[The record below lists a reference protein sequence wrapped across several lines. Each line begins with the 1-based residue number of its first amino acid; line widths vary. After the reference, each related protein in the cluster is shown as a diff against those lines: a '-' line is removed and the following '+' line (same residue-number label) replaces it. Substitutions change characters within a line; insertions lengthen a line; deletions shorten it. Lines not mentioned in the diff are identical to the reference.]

1 IIRPAYKFELNDNNY
16 FNDFESFSK
25 LKIETKDTLSSK
37 YYALTILQDLIKFHS
52 GTNSFSHKEGH
63 GEIALIDVD
72 LKRLKFVKN
81 KSVSEIKDSLYLK
94 ALLNLEKRFAA
105 NPASAEVSY
114 EIAKVYFE
122 KGNKYKP
129 LQSDENKWLKKQ
141 ALELCEAVIKKYPG
155 SDGAINCAVL
165 KTQIYEHSID
175 FITDKVALPNQSF
188 RALLT
193 YKNLKTVYVR
203 IAQMDIDK
211 YNKSVERYYGE
222 QLIKQYLKLTPLK
235 EWTVELPVDEDF
247 QSHSLEIKIPEL
259 PLGHY
264 VILVGSEKTFSYKN
278 NGVAYA
284 PIWASNISY
293 INRKMTNGSY
303 DFYTQHRE
311 TGAPLKGVSAQ
322 LYYEK
327 YNYTLRKYEYVK
339 SEKFTSDENGYFNVP
354 PVGDYRNFSVDFAYT
369 APSTSGSVDRLQT
382 ENAIYQYKT
391 YIDEKRKYPKTFFFM
406 DRAIY
411 RPGQTV
417 YFKGIMINT
426 DGETNEIMPNSPT
439 TVIFY
444 DVNSQKVADV
454 SLTTNEY
461 GTFNGSFTTP
471 SGVLNGQMSLNNSS
485 GSIYFSVEE
494 YKRPKFEV
502 SFNPVK
508 GSYRLDEKIK
518 VEGLAKAYSGAK
530 IDGAE
535 VKYRV
540 VRNASFPYW
549 WYWWRGYY
557 PQSPQMEIT
566 NGVTT
571 SNDTGAFFIDFK
583 AQPDLSIPK
592 SYQPT
597 YSFTVY
603 ADVTDING
611 ETHSSQTNVRV
622 AYTALTLDINIPALL
637 EKENKEAFII
647 STTNMSGQFQPAQG
661 NVEIYKLKEPEKT
674 YRTR

>member
-1 IIRPAYKFELNDNNY
+1 
-16 FNDFESFSK
+16 
-25 LKIETKDTLSSK
+25 
-37 YYALTILQDLIKFHS
+37 
-52 GTNSFSHKEGH
+52 
-63 GEIALIDVD
+63 
-72 LKRLKFVKN
+72 
-81 KSVSEIKDSLYLK
+81 
-94 ALLNLEKRFAA
+94 
-105 NPASAEVSY
+105 
-114 EIAKVYFE
+114 
-122 KGNKYKP
+122 
-129 LQSDENKWLKKQ
+129 
-141 ALELCEAVIKKYPG
+141 
-155 SDGAINCAVL
+155 
-165 KTQIYEHSID
+165 
-175 FITDKVALPNQSF
+175 
-188 RALLT
+188 
-193 YKNLKTVYVR
+193 
-203 IAQMDIDK
+203 
-211 YNKSVERYYGE
+211 
-222 QLIKQYLKLTPLK
+222 
-235 EWTVELPVDEDF
+235 
-247 QSHSLEIKIPEL
+247 KIPEL

-264 VILVGSEKTFSYKN
+264 VILIGSDKTFSYKK

-284 PIWASNISY
+284 PIWSSNISY

-303 DFYTQHRE
+303 DFYLQHRE
-311 TGAPLKGVSAQ
+311 NGAPLKGVSAQ

-327 YNYTLRKYEYVK
+327 YNYTLRKYEYVR
-339 SEKFTSDENGYFNVP
+339 SEKFTSDETGYFNVP
-354 PVGDYRNFSVDFAYT
+354 PVGDYRNFSVDFSYS
-369 APSTSGSVDRLQT
+369 APSAPGATGAGVDRLQT
-382 ENAIYQYKT
+382 DNAIYQYKT
-391 YIDEKRKYPKTFFFM
+391 YIDEKRKQPKTFFFM

-426 DGETNEIMPNSPT
+426 DGETNEIMPKTST
-439 TVIFY
+439 TVTFY

-471 SGVLNGQMSLNNSS
+471 SGVLNGQMSLSNGS

-508 GSYRLDEKIK
+508 GSFRLDEKIK

-583 AQPDLSIPK
+583 AHPDLSIPK

-611 ETHSSQTNVRV
+611 ETHSSQTNVMV
-622 AYTALTLDINIPALL
+622 AYTALTLDINFPDLL
-637 EKENKEAFII
+637 EKENKEAFTI
-647 STTNMSGQFQPAQG
+647 STTNMSGLFQAAQG
-661 NVEIYKLKEPEKT
+661 KVEIYKLKEPEKT
-674 YRTR
+674 YRTRAWTQPDKFLLSKDEFEKTFPNDEYK